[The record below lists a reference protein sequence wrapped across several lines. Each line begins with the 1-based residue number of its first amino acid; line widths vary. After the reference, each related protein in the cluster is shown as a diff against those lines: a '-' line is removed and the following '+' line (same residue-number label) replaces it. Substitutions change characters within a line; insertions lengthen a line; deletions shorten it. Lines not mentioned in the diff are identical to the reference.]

1 MHTGRVCGGKYVT
14 VIVGGVAD
22 IIMPYTMMCLCGEGG
37 FVLMMRWWKEEYVQ
51 GMQVGVVE
59 RVEDDACSE
68 VLSVEYMGQDIVWLE
83 NINN

>member
-1 MHTGRVCGGKYVT
+1 MGCILGGFV
-14 VIVGGVAD
+14 VGSI

-68 VLSVEYMGQDIVWLE
+68 VLSVEYRI
-83 NINN
+83 